1 MFTRDQLIKLLAPL
15 IVEQILTVL
24 VGMADVVMVAA
35 VGETAVSGVSLVD
48 SISILIIQIM
58 GAMATGGAVVCSQYM
73 GKRQVRDA
81 GTAAGQLVFVTLAIS
96 MAVTATAL
104 AGNRHLL
111 AVIFGQVEQE
121 VMDNAQ
127 TYFWITA
134 LSYPFIGLYNACAA
148 LFRSMGNSKVSM
160 FTALVMNGI
169 NITGNAICVFGLKMG
184 VAGVA
189 YPTLIS
195 RMTAA
200 VLILILLQNRHNAL
214 RIRKIRALRPH
225 PRMIRTILSIG
236 IPGGLE
242 SGMFQFGKIFL
253 QSLVSSLGTASIASY
268 AVACNLVT
276 LLYLP
281 GNALGLGLITIVGQ
295 CVGAGKPKEAMH
307 YTRLLLGINYLILA
321 VISTAMFFG
330 TDWLVSVYNLS
341 SEAAAISHVLLR
353 AHCAAMILWP
363 AAFTLP
369 NALRAAMDARF
380 TMMVSVFSM
389 WAFRIG
395 FAYVFVNLFK
405 LGVPGV
411 WYGMFI
417 DWAFRAA
424 VFLARFS
431 GFERRAVS
439 V

>member
-58 GAMATGGAVVCSQYM
+58 GAMATGGAVVCSQYL

-96 MAVTATAL
+96 MAVTVAAL

-236 IPGGLE
+236 ILGGLE

>member
-1 MFTRDQLIKLLAPL
+1 
-15 IVEQILTVL
+15 
-24 VGMADVVMVAA
+24 
-35 VGETAVSGVSLVD
+35 
-48 SISILIIQIM
+48 
-58 GAMATGGAVVCSQYM
+58 
-73 GKRQVRDA
+73 
-81 GTAAGQLVFVTLAIS
+81 
-96 MAVTATAL
+96 
-104 AGNRHLL
+104 
-111 AVIFGQVEQE
+111 
-121 VMDNAQ
+121 
-127 TYFWITA
+127 
-134 LSYPFIGLYNACAA
+134 
-148 LFRSMGNSKVSM
+148 M

-281 GNALGLGLITIVGQ
+281 GNALGLGLLTIVGQ

>member
-58 GAMATGGAVVCSQYM
+58 GAMATGGAVVCSQYL

-96 MAVTATAL
+96 MAVTAAAL

-268 AVACNLVT
+268 AVACSLVT